1 MEPIPEDVD
10 RVAKAIVDAA
20 FHLHSH
26 FGPGLL
32 ESVYEACLAHDLR
45 QRGLRVE
52 RQVPVPVVYEELRF
66 DEGFKIDLLV
76 EGCVIVE
83 LKATT
88 QDHPV
93 FRAQLITYLRLT
105 GLRLG
110 LLINFNKKLIKDG
123 IERIAL

>member
-52 RQVPVPVVYEELRF
+52 RQVPVPVVYGELRF

>member
-1 MEPIPEDVD
+1 MEPIPESVD
-10 RVAKAIVDAA
+10 RVATAIVDAA
-20 FHLHSH
+20 FHLHAH

-45 QRGLRVE
+45 KRGLRVE
-52 RQVPVPVVYEELRF
+52 RQVPVPVVYDDIRF
-66 DEGFKIDLLV
+66 DEGFRIDLLV

-83 LKATT
+83 LKATS
-88 QDHPV
+88 QDHPI
-93 FRAQLITYLRLT
+93 FRAQLMTYLRLT

-110 LLINFNKKLIKDG
+110 LLINFNKKLIKDC

>member
-1 MEPIPEDVD
+1 
-10 RVAKAIVDAA
+10 
-20 FHLHSH
+20 
-26 FGPGLL
+26 
-32 ESVYEACLAHDLR
+32 
-45 QRGLRVE
+45 
-52 RQVPVPVVYEELRF
+52 
-66 DEGFKIDLLV
+66 
-76 EGCVIVE
+76 

-123 IERIAL
+123 IERIVL

>member
-52 RQVPVPVVYEELRF
+52 SQVPLPVVYGELRF

>member
-52 RQVPVPVVYEELRF
+52 RQVPVPVVYGELRF

-93 FRAQLITYLRLT
+93 FRAQLVTYLRLT